1 MYDANTITPQ
11 MIAYSTVAVCTHSIL
26 FSLRSFQSL
35 FGVTVLAKGAIC
47 NLFYGRVELQ
57 GGYLR
62 LPNILPRNRYAT
74 NRSLRSMDHR
84 DYQMVERESPGRY
97 SHTT

>member
-11 MIAYSTVAVCTHSIL
+11 MIAYSAVAVCTHSIL
-26 FSLRSFQSL
+26 FSLLSFQSL

-47 NLFYGRVELQ
+47 NLFYACVELQ

-62 LPNILPRNRYAT
+62 LPNILPHNRYVT
-74 NRSLRSMDHR
+74 NRSLRFIDR
-84 DYQMVERESPGRY
+84 GDYQMVECVSTMPY
-97 SHTT
+97 IHTS